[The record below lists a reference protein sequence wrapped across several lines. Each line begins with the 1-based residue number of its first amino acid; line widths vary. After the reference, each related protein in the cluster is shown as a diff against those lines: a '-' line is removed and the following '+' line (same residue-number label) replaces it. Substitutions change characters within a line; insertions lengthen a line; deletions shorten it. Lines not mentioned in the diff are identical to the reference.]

1 MAMIWLQSQQYH
13 RCRHHWPMT
22 QGPPANS
29 HLNRIDLNLQATTT
43 SPPPH
48 LSIGQICK
56 NWLLWEPC
64 VWVISRQEQT
74 FELIWNLKS
83 ILSTAILCVLSWGN
97 LSRTQGNNIDLSMFE
112 MLKSITSVVSLFE
125 NSRSTI
131 PPCLQTEGW
140 TSFETNKKYIGS
152 TVSGI
157 LGFWNLLQPSGA
169 HI

>member
-1 MAMIWLQSQQYH
+1 MFNCSMTPNDSTPITAISSLSSSLAYDSSKDPLQTPTSIRPIWTF
-13 RCRHHWPMT
+13 RPPRRHHHHT
-22 QGPPANS
+22 LALAKYAKTDCSGS
-29 HLNRIDLNLQATTT
+29 R
-43 SPPPH
+43 
-48 LSIGQICK
+48 
-56 NWLLWEPC
+56 

-125 NSRSTI
+125 NSRSII

-152 TVSGI
+152 TVIDCQSVE
-157 LGFWNLLQPSGA
+157 S
-169 HI
+169 